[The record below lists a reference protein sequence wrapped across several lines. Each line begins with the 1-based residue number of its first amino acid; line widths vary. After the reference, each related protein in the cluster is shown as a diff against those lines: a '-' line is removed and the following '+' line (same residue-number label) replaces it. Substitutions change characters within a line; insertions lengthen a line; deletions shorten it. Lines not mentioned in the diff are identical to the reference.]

1 MLLAAAHAG
10 QANAAAV
17 IAPAVGPN
25 AASEVSRFELTG
37 WRFSLRSR
45 CQSALRIEKGHDE

>member
-1 MLLAAAHAG
+1 MLLAVADAG

-17 IAPAVGPN
+17 IAPAVGPT

-37 WRFSLRSR
+37 
-45 CQSALRIEKGHDE
+45 